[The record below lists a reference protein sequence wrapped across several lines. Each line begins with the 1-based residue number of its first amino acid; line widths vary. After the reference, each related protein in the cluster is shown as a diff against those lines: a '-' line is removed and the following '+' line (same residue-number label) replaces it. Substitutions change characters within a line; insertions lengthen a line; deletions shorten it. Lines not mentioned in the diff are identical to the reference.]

1 MCSNSLWHLHISNFK
16 NTVILYVICAPC
28 NLIKVTLHAVNH
40 HVLTARLHIC
50 SYEIPCGRRSR
61 DRRAYDKRRMP
72 FLVWRRFFWCFVCLT
87 PVRHKI
93 VGKMIRRTLIT
104 SSYTFTYLIF
114 TFSRIVP
121 SRCRIFDGNLPKSL
135 NV

>member
-1 MCSNSLWHLHISNFK
+1 MNPKIIVLKQSMDYLPLPVLPTHGMHVMVMSLCHLRISNFK

-61 DRRAYDKRRMP
+61 DRRAYDKI
-72 FLVWRRFFWCFVCLT
+72 LQNLDALFV
-87 PVRHKI
+87 
-93 VGKMIRRTLIT
+93 
-104 SSYTFTYLIF
+104 
-114 TFSRIVP
+114 
-121 SRCRIFDGNLPKSL
+121 
-135 NV
+135 